1 MEKRMRVY
9 RARRLVF
16 LRDHPRCAVYPDI
29 ASEDVH
35 HVKLRGKHL
44 LDESTWM
51 AVSRVAHNEIHSHPA
66 WAYEHGYL
74 ERRT

>member
-9 RARRLVF
+9 RARVKEF
-16 LRDHPRCAVYPDI
+16 LLRNPVCAVSGEKSTECHHRKGRGRYLLAEETWLAVNH
-29 ASEDVH
+29 ASHD
-35 HVKLRGKHL
+35 R
-44 LDESTWM
+44 
-51 AVSRVAHNEIHSHPA
+51 IHRNPA